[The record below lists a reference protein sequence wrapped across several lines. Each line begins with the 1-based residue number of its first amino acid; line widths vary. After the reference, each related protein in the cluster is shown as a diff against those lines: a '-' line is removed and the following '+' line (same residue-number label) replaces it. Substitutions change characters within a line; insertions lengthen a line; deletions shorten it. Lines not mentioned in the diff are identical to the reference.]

1 MHCSNSS
8 RSCSVTSPR
17 ILVLHERA
25 SSLRGASLPDLALP
39 LSFIGRIHHLCDMC
53 QGFHHMIFNRC
64 DADSQ
69 TLMNL
74 TIAKFFD
81 TVHQQNSSRLLAD
94 ACNGQLIRPEEIG
107 SFNSKFLS
115 RRKELER
122 LVLGKK

>member
-1 MHCSNSS
+1 M
-8 RSCSVTSPR
+8 
-17 ILVLHERA
+17 LHERA

-81 TVHQQNSSRLLAD
+81 TVHQKNSSRLLAE
-94 ACNGQLIRPEEIG
+94 ACNGPLIEPEEIG
-107 SFNSKFLS
+107 SRSEEHTS
-115 RRKELER
+115 ELQSLMR
-122 LVLGKK
+122 ISYADF